1 MWCLQ
6 GIREWHEFM
15 ASHRW
20 QAQVGSVYISDEK
33 GPAPGS
39 ALHGGALVKNIWRVV
54 GISRYHLS
62 FIIYHNH
69 ISFITAKH
77 LIFQNDSYI
86 WYINCILHV
95 QHYTINV
102 SPFMRTQFTTWETK
116 PHPEVI
122 DSHSHCPTTCVAAMV
137 TVSLTRYR
145 TPGKASPWWIN
156 QQSIVDRQKMPLF
169 PKIRGP
175 AHTHNKIICN
185 HKGIWMDF

>member
-1 MWCLQ
+1 MMKKKH
-6 GIREWHEFM
+6 GKNGPHVMSPR
-15 ASHRW
+15 
-20 QAQVGSVYISDEK
+20 DK
-33 GPAPGS
+33 GVTWIYGFPPLAGTSGQRLYLWWERPGS
-39 ALHGGALVKNIWRVV
+39 RLRSTRRSFGEEYLESCRDFP
-54 GISRYHLS
+54 LS

-175 AHTHNKIICN
+175 AHTQ
-185 HKGIWMDF
+185 